1 MTVVVRVGLVD
12 LVELVEVVEVVKV
25 GVPIG
30 TIWIGVAVAR
40 TGVGVRRK
48 VGVRNVG
55 VSRSNCSMAS
65 F

>member
-1 MTVVVRVGLVD
+1 MTVVVRAGLVD
-12 LVELVEVVEVVKV
+12 IVELVEIVEVVKV

-40 TGVGVRRK
+40 TVVGVRRK
-48 VGVRNVG
+48 VGVRDVG

>member
-12 LVELVEVVEVVKV
+12 IAELVEVVEVVKV

-48 VGVRNVG
+48 VGVRDVG